1 MAARAGG
8 DKLSGSEAALRQGE
22 VAPRASWSGNP
33 LGGVKAPKPI
43 LLPSPEIVFARR
55 AARLDAFA
63 GGHPMQAWLRF
74 MAQLARAQSASLPAL
89 AGVRPPAPEAVATA
103 VDAGLPPLAAA
114 GHRRDAVWRDGLAML
129 LAKFN
134 HAHSPPEAEAVAS
147 ALAKRPAQVIETLA
161 DDALNG
167 RGGDVGAGLFVVG
180 ALQPYFAAM
189 AAALPIEDL
198 RLLPE
203 RGLCP
208 CCGATPVGGVIGD
221 VGEARSVRYL
231 HCSLCATAWNHV
243 RAVCI
248 TCGGSRSLKL
258 KSVEGDAGVAKAE
271 TCEECGTYAKMFY
284 AAKDPQVEPLADDL
298 ATLGLDLLVAEAGW
312 SRHAQNPLLRV

>member
-1 MAARAGG
+1 M
-8 DKLSGSEAALRQGE
+8 RQGE

-43 LLPSPEIVFARR
+43 LLPTPENLFSRR
-55 AARLDAFA
+55 AARLDARA
-63 GGHPMQAWLRF
+63 HRHPMQAWLCF
-74 MAQLARAQSASLPAL
+74 MAQLARAQSGSLPAF
-89 AGVRPPAPEAVATA
+89 AGLRPSEPQAVATA
-103 VDAGLPPLAAA
+103 VGAGLPPLAAA

-129 LAKFN
+129 LARFDHKD
-134 HAHSPPEAEAVAS
+134 SPPEAEAVAS
-147 ALAKRPAQVIETLA
+147 ALTRRPALEIEAMA
-161 DDALNG
+161 DEALNG
-167 RGGDVGAGLFVVG
+167 RSSDAGAGLYIVA
-180 ALQPYFAAM
+180 ALQSYFAVM
-189 AAALPIEDL
+189 AAALPLETL
-198 RLLPE
+198 RLLEE

-208 CCGATPVGGVIGD
+208 SCGATPVAGVVGD

-248 TCGGSRSLKL
+248 TCGGSRSLTL

-271 TCEECGTYAKMFY
+271 TCGECRTYAKMFY
-284 AAKDPQVEPLADDL
+284 AAKDPQVEPFADDL